1 MSHLKDCLNT
11 LSVRSTE
18 SAAIFVFPLLNLT
31 TVLLA
36 LRDFILGYIYNKILL
51 TTFNMR
57 VRSLL
62 ENLKPRRAVLT
73 KRLPGKYGKVKV

>member
-1 MSHLKDCLNT
+1 M
-11 LSVRSTE
+11 RSTE

-62 ENLKPRRAVLT
+62 ENLKPRLCCIDQEIA
-73 KRLPGKYGKVKV
+73 G

>member
-62 ENLKPRRAVLT
+62 ENLKPRLCCIDQEIA
-73 KRLPGKYGKVKV
+73 G

>member
-11 LSVRSTE
+11 LSVCSTE

-62 ENLKPRRAVLT
+62 ENLKPRPCCIDQEIA
-73 KRLPGKYGKVKV
+73 G